1 MINNYDNEIIVDF
14 SADEEIVEN
23 QYADYI
29 DYVFDNMNKVDAKEA
44 MMNLVTGL
52 ANIANERREI
62 IQEYDELLETTHNA
76 LIEALNLLNKTSNK

>member
-52 ANIANERREI
+52 AKIANERREI

>member
-23 QYADYI
+23 QYAGYI
-29 DYVFDNMNKVDAKEA
+29 DYVFDNMNKIDAKEA
-44 MMNLVTGL
+44 MMNLVTRL